1 MTALNSLRETALHS
15 ACRSGSFECAQLLVI
30 KYRLD
35 VNAPNAYHETPLHL
49 MADHSSE
56 KLQKLMDLSNPS
68 SRWKMTPRSQSVGA
82 LETGRAEETGSQ
94 QGKDHRCDHIHAP
107 MARRQSE
114 RSIRYDTPWR
124 SLKKADVK
132 PTRRVEFINYL
143 TKRRFTLNS
152 TSTKLYTKHY
162 F

>member
-1 MTALNSLRETALHS
+1 MTALNSLRETSLHS
-15 ACRSGSFECAQLLVI
+15 ACRSGSIECAQLLVI
-30 KYRLD
+30 KYGLD

-49 MADHSSE
+49 IADHSSE

-82 LETGRAEETGSQ
+82 PVGGSQ
-94 QGKDHRCDHIHAP
+94 REESHRSDHIHAP

-124 SLKKADVK
+124 SLKKADVE
-132 PTRRVEFINYL
+132 PTRRAVESINYL
-143 TKRRFTLNS
+143 KKRRFTLNS
-152 TSTKLYTKHY
+152 TNTLLYTKRY

>member
-15 ACRSGSFECAQLLVI
+15 ACRSGSIECAQLLVI
-30 KYRLD
+30 KHGLD
-35 VNAPNAYHETPLHL
+35 VNAANAFHETPLHL

-82 LETGRAEETGSQ
+82 PVGGLQQEES
-94 QGKDHRCDHIHAP
+94 HRSDHIHAP

-124 SLKKADVK
+124 SLKKADVE
-132 PTRRVEFINYL
+132 PTRRAVESINYL
-143 TKRRFTLNS
+143 KKRRFTLNS
-152 TSTKLYTKHY
+152 TNTLLYTKHY

>member
-1 MTALNSLRETALHS
+1 M
-15 ACRSGSFECAQLLVI
+15 
-30 KYRLD
+30 
-35 VNAPNAYHETPLHL
+35 
-49 MADHSSE
+49 
-56 KLQKLMDLSNPS
+56 
-68 SRWKMTPRSQSVGA
+68 SQSVGA

-94 QGKDHRCDHIHAP
+94 QEKSHRSDHIHAP

-132 PTRRVEFINYL
+132 PKRQFEFINYFK
-143 TKRRFTLNS
+143 KRRFTLNS
-152 TSTKLYTKHY
+152 TNTQLYTKHY

>member
-1 MTALNSLRETALHS
+1 
-15 ACRSGSFECAQLLVI
+15 
-30 KYRLD
+30 
-35 VNAPNAYHETPLHL
+35 
-49 MADHSSE
+49 
-56 KLQKLMDLSNPS
+56 
-68 SRWKMTPRSQSVGA
+68 MTPRSQSVGA

-94 QGKDHRCDHIHAP
+94 QEKSHRSDHIHAP

-132 PTRRVEFINYL
+132 PKRQFEFINYL
-143 TKRRFTLNS
+143 KKRRFTLNP
-152 TSTKLYTKHY
+152 TNTLLYTKHY